1 MAYHADKMK
10 RGYDICIDVFGAD
23 HMDAYPDVIEVVK
36 QLGYDESKIKVIIH
50 QFISILKKGKIVK
63 MSTRKGTFIT
73 LDNLVDQVGSD
84 VVRYF
89 FVMRGINS
97 HLNFDLDIAKEK
109 SEKNPIYYIQY
120 ANARINTILEIYKD
134 EIKNVNLELL
144 VKEEEIKLIY
154 KLVEFKETLIK
165 VQNIMEPQILANYLL
180 ELSSMFHKYYAKN
193 RIINDSNI
201 KLTEARIFFIKSIS
215 IVITNGLK
223 ILGISAPKKM

>member
-1 MAYHADKMK
+1 
-10 RGYDICIDVFGAD
+10 
-23 HMDAYPDVIEVVK
+23 
-36 QLGYDESKIKVIIH
+36 
-50 QFISILKKGKIVK
+50 
-63 MSTRKGTFIT
+63 
-73 LDNLVDQVGSD
+73 
-84 VVRYF
+84 
-89 FVMRGINS
+89 MRVINS

-144 VKEEEIKLIY
+144 VEEEEIKLIY

-165 VQNIMEPQILANYLL
+165 VKNIMEPQILANYLL